1 MKNIGILLPKSS
13 THPEIGYD
21 FFFGLK
27 GYYAGKDQT
36 PDYHTANIGF
46 GIDEDLL
53 FSEAERLFL
62 EKNVDILLVFAEHP
76 KVDKIFPLATL
87 FKKPIL
93 VVNPGA
99 KYPLKW
105 KTPEYVAILSLQEM
119 LSAKIAAKLAVSQLG
134 IKNGINATNFYDG
147 GYGIGDSFYQGQEAS
162 GGQIK
167 FNFVGKHLPAE
178 FDPRPLLEYL
188 DSNSEPHLI
197 FSIFTGPVLE
207 LFLQAIQIHN
217 ASHVL
222 VCSQMMLHEI
232 RKNKLQEKTSLS
244 RFFACSSLNP
254 NSENEYSTA
263 LRKYLQEV
271 AKREI
276 SIFSYLGWDAGLVI
290 DEFIAKQD
298 LDWTLQKAQLKS
310 NMLNGSRGELVFHPE
325 TSHFLPQLYRI
336 NWSEKDLESDPIEV
350 AAVVGEWEE
359 LIANRTTPPQVGWFN
374 TYLCS

>member
-27 GYYAGKDQT
+27 GYYAGKNQT
-36 PDYHTANIGF
+36 SDFHTANIGF

-99 KYPLKW
+99 KYPWKW
-105 KTPEYVAILSLQEM
+105 KTPDYVAILSLQEM

-147 GYGIGDSFYQGQEAS
+147 GYGIGDSFYQGQETS

-167 FNFVGKHLPAE
+167 YNFVGKHLPAE

-207 LFLQAIQIHN
+207 LFLQAIQTHHR
-217 ASHVL
+217 AQVL

-232 RKNKLQEKTSLS
+232 GKKNLREKTSSL
-244 RFFACSSLNP
+244 RVFACSSLNP
-254 NSENEYSTA
+254 NSENEASTA
-263 LRKYLQEV
+263 LGKYFQEV

-276 SIFSYLGWDAGLVI
+276 GIFSYLGWDAGLVI
-290 DEFIAKQD
+290 DELIAKQD

-336 NWSEKDLESDPIEV
+336 HASDKGLETDAIELPI
-350 AAVVGEWEE
+350 VVSEWEE
-359 LIANRTTPPQVGWFN
+359 LIANRTNPPQVGWFN